1 MDSLSVHPPKSQVLF
16 SQIPSAVQPVDHI
29 PYIILKSVHYLTRWC
44 TSACHADKQKQFG
57 GKCRAQQKH
66 PYFFHCALSF
76 DGVYALLSVY
86 YNDPVGQFACPFCKR
101 YFLLFL
107 YVATQKPPRLPVTET
122 GAVRLFYLCFFKR
135 SRNYLRGFLM
145 AAWAGAKITER
156 SFYSTMTLII
166 IEWPFSKE
174 APRNSLS
181 LSLQRTP
188 LPMKPSS
195 LQV

>member
-1 MDSLSVHPPKSQVLF
+1 MPRP
-16 SQIPSAVQPVDHI
+16 AE
-29 PYIILKSVHYLTRWC
+29 
-44 TSACHADKQKQFG
+44 TSI
-57 GKCRAQQKH
+57 
-66 PYFFHCALSF
+66 FFHCALSF

-122 GAVRLFYLCFFKR
+122 GAFRLFYLCFFKR

-156 SFYSTMTLII
+156 SDL
-166 IEWPFSKE
+166 
-174 APRNSLS
+174 R
-181 LSLQRTP
+181 
-188 LPMKPSS
+188 
-195 LQV
+195 